1 MIDWLSKDED
11 ALTGSEA
18 AASCRVVLSWNSHN
32 HLKDQMENINKSLLI
47 FEKVH
52 LLFN

>member
-1 MIDWLSKDED
+1 MIDWLSKNEG

-18 AASCRVVLSWNSHN
+18 ATSCRVVLSWNSHN
-32 HLKDQMENINKSLLI
+32 QLKDEMENINKALLI
-47 FEKVH
+47 FEQVH